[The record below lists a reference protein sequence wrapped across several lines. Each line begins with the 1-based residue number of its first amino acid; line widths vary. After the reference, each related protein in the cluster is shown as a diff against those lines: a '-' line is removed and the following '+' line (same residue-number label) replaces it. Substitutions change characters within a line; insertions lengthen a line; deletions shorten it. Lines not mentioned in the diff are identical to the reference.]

1 MATAS
6 KRGVALVTGAAK
18 GIGYAIASA
27 LAAQGFD
34 VALASMEDPGPELDI
49 FAAFGCRARYYPFD
63 LADLDRHD
71 ALLERIEQDLGTL
84 ACLVNNAGVSSLVRG
99 DLLVLTPESFDRSV
113 AINLRGTFFLTRGPY
128 RCRRRSAVAPGL
140 ICVGRAILPGSTIE
154 PELADNSSFWQG

>member
-49 FAAFGCRARYYPFD
+49 FAAFGRARYYPFD

-99 DLLVLTPESFDRSV
+99 DLLELTPREFRSQ
-113 AINLRGTFFLTRGPY
+113 
-128 RCRRRSAVAPGL
+128 RRDQSARHVLPD
-140 ICVGRAILPGSTIE
+140 PGSISMSAAVCSCTGFDMCWASD
-154 PELADNSSFWQG
+154 LAWIDNRA

>member
-49 FAAFGCRARYYPFD
+49 FAAFGCST
-63 LADLDRHD
+63 
-71 ALLERIEQDLGTL
+71 LLP
-84 ACLVNNAGVSSLVRG
+84 VRPG
-99 DLLVLTPESFDRSV
+99 RS
-113 AINLRGTFFLTRGPY
+113 
-128 RCRRRSAVAPGL
+128 
-140 ICVGRAILPGSTIE
+140 
-154 PELADNSSFWQG
+154 